1 MNKQLITAI
10 IFSTLIAGLI
20 GFYGGR
26 FYERKTFSNNMS
38 QRMQNFRNGNSNF
51 QPGQGLPRG
60 NRPMDGNGTP
70 QAPTTETTP
79 TPSTETQ
86 N

>member
-10 IFSTLIAGLI
+10 IFSAFVAGLI

-26 FYERKTFSNNMS
+26 FYERNTFRRNMS
-38 QRMQNFRNGNSNF
+38 QRMQNGRNGNF
-51 QPGQGLPRG
+51 QPGQGFPRNNPQG
-60 NRPMDGNGTP
+60 QENRTP
-70 QAPTTETTP
+70 PTTTET

>member
-10 IFSTLIAGLI
+10 ILSVLISGLL

-26 FYERKTFSNNMS
+26 FYERKTFRNNMS
-38 QRMQNFRNGNSNF
+38 QRMQNFRNGNF
-51 QPGQGLPRG
+51 QPSQGSPR
-60 NRPMDGNGTP
+60 NNP
-70 QAPTTETTP
+70 QGKENMKPPSPTTETTP
-79 TPSTETQ
+79 SADTQ